1 LRVAIVGAEKKKP
14 ELADIFQE
22 KFGKP
27 LFEGYGATE
36 LSPVVAVEAPGYE
49 DHHNRQPASKRGTV
63 GCPIPGVAARIV
75 NPETFRPL
83 GVDEEGLLLIKG
95 PNVMMGYL
103 GQPEKTREV
112 IRDGWY
118 VTGDIAKLDQEG
130 FLTITDRLSRYSKI
144 AGEMVPHLRVE
155 DALHEALSCAEPKLV
170 VTAVADDQKGEK
182 LVVLHTAL
190 TMPIDDLLKRLRE
203 SNLPKLWQP
212 RKENFFL
219 IDALPTLGSGKLDLK
234 LVKDTAKRL
243 ATALPA
249 VPPSAVQEG

>member
-1 LRVAIVGAEKKKP
+1 
-14 ELADIFQE
+14 
-22 KFGKP
+22 
-27 LFEGYGATE
+27 
-36 LSPVVAVEAPGYE
+36 
-49 DHHNRQPASKRGTV
+49 
-63 GCPIPGVAARIV
+63 
-75 NPETFRPL
+75 
-83 GVDEEGLLLIKG
+83 
-95 PNVMMGYL
+95 
-103 GQPEKTREV
+103 
-112 IRDGWY
+112 
-118 VTGDIAKLDQEG
+118 
-130 FLTITDRLSRYSKI
+130 
-144 AGEMVPHLRVE
+144 
-155 DALHEALSCAEPKLV
+155 